1 MGLNSAYSRIPSCL
15 ALKLHPSEKVYKIK
29 MPDVEL
35 GGLVYGKRTLRLAG
49 KGYVV
54 DQTDCLFTEVS
65 FGKDKKRV
73 YEAKQKVNDAN
84 LYGGVFKVK
93 P

>member
-1 MGLNSAYSRIPSCL
+1 MGINSAYSRIPSSL
-15 ALKLHPSEKVYKIK
+15 GLKLHPSGKTYKIK

-54 DQTDCLFTEVS
+54 D
-65 FGKDKKRV
+65 
-73 YEAKQKVNDAN
+73 
-84 LYGGVFKVK
+84 
-93 P
+93 